1 VLDQYCTACKEA
13 GLANNISVPLE
24 QARIHAAKV
33 QRCLFSCE
41 QIMNGHLKADF
52 FETVFN

>member
-1 VLDQYCTACKEA
+1 VLDQYFTACKEA